1 MTLSATLRSRIDSW
15 PRLLFGVVAGSLAL
29 VVCAWFYP
37 PRTEIWAHRDPHL
50 QEWSRAD
57 AFLKQCQDP
66 FRQDVEP
73 AVRWR
78 LLPPLVCHVVGLTGY
93 EPLVFCT
100 LGLAVFAACLAA
112 RLDLLTSNRPWAL
125 LGTVGFATS
134 GPFITA
140 LGWLGL
146 NDGWYLLALL
156 ETVAARS
163 LWVLSAWAFAGP
175 WIDERFLVA
184 LPLALYV
191 RIRLRPPEPG
201 SAKRACL
208 AACAGIAPYV
218 LLRIGYSLTRG
229 DAVSSGYL
237 AAMLDVF
244 RLYASYVPLGW
255 LMGYRVGWLA
265 VGAGLLAMGGE
276 GKSRVPGIALSAAAL
291 GIISV
296 VAWDLD
302 RSTGVLLPMYVA
314 GIAAVAK
321 YSAQSG
327 GSRQGR
333 LLMVGL
339 ACLLIN
345 LVLPYAHVVGFT
357 TSWNRGP
364 LGLWRSLLNH

>member
-1 MTLSATLRSRIDSW
+1 MTRATLPSRIDSW
-15 PRLLFGVVAGSLAL
+15 PRPLFAVVAGSLAL
-29 VVCAWFYP
+29 VVCAWFFP
-37 PRTEIWAHRDPHL
+37 PRTEVWAHRDPHL

-57 AFLKQCQDP
+57 AFLKQCQEP

-78 LLPPLVCHVVGLTGY
+78 LLPPLVCHALDLTGY
-93 EPLVFCT
+93 EPLVFCS
-100 LGLAVFAACLAA
+100 LGLAVFAVALAA
-112 RLDLLTSNRPWAL
+112 RLDELSPSRPWAL
-125 LGTVGFATS
+125 LGTLGFATS

-156 ETVAARS
+156 ETLAVRS
-163 LWVLSAWAFAGP
+163 PWVLAAWAFVGP
-175 WIDERFLVA
+175 WIDERFLIA

-191 RIRLRPPEPG
+191 RTKLRAPEAG
-201 SAKRACL
+201 SRARACV

-218 LLRIGYSLTRG
+218 LLRVGYSLVRG

-244 RLYASYVPLGW
+244 RLYASHLPLGW

-265 VGAGLLAMGGE
+265 VGAGLLAMGVE

-291 GIISV
+291 GIVSV

-302 RSTGVLLPMYVA
+302 RSTSVLLPMYLA
-314 GIAAVAK
+314 GIVAIAK
-321 YSAQSG
+321 SGARQG
-327 GSRQGR
+327 GSTQAR
-333 LLMVGL
+333 LMAAGL
-339 ACLLIN
+339 ACLILN

-357 TSWNRGP
+357 ASWNRGP
-364 LGLWRSLLNH
+364 FGLWRSLLNH

>member
-1 MTLSATLRSRIDSW
+1 MTPAALRRRIDSW
-15 PRLLFGVVAGSLAL
+15 PRVLFAVMAGALAL
-29 VVCAWFYP
+29 VVCALFFP
-37 PRTEIWAHRDPHL
+37 PRTEIWARRDPHL

-66 FRQDVEP
+66 YRQDVEP

-78 LLPPLVCHVVGLTGY
+78 LIPPLVCHTLGLTGY
-93 EPLVFCT
+93 EPLFFCSA
-100 LGLAVFAACLAA
+100 GLAVFAVVLAA
-112 RLDLLTSNRPWAL
+112 RLDQLVGNRPWAL
-125 LGTVGFATS
+125 LGTLGFATS

-156 ETVAARS
+156 ETVAIRS
-163 LWVLSAWAFAGP
+163 LWALAAWALVGP
-175 WIDERFLVA
+175 WIDERFLIA

-191 RIRLRPPEPG
+191 RARLKTPESG
-201 SAKRACL
+201 SALRAGL

-218 LLRIGYSLTRG
+218 LLRIGYSLTHG

-255 LMGYRVGWLA
+255 LMGYRVGWLV
-265 VGAGLLAMGGE
+265 VGAGLLAMGAS
-276 GKSRVPGIALSAAAL
+276 GKSRLPGIALGAAAL

-302 RSTGVLLPMYVA
+302 RSTGVLLPIYVA
-314 GIAAVAK
+314 GVVAIAK
-321 YSAQSG
+321 SG
-327 GSRQGR
+327 ARPGGPGPTR
-333 LLMVGL
+333 LMAIGV
-339 ACLLIN
+339 ACLLLN

-357 TSWNRGP
+357 ASWNRGP

>member
-1 MTLSATLRSRIDSW
+1 MTAGTLRSRIDSW
-15 PRLLFGVVAGSLAL
+15 PRFLFAIAAGSLAL
-29 VVCAWFYP
+29 LVCAWFFP
-37 PRTEIWAHRDPHL
+37 PRTEIWARRDPHL

-57 AFLKQCQDP
+57 AFLKQCEDP

-78 LLPPLVCHVVGLTGY
+78 LLPPLVCSGLGLTGY
-93 EPLVFCT
+93 EPLAFCA
-100 LGLAVFAACLAA
+100 LGLAAFAVVLAA
-112 RLDLLTSNRPWAL
+112 RLDQLTANRPWAL

-156 ETVAARS
+156 ETVAVRS
-163 LWVLSAWAFAGP
+163 LWALAAWAFIGP
-175 WIDERFLVA
+175 WIDERFLIA

-191 RIRLRPPEPG
+191 RARLKPPGAG
-201 SAKRACL
+201 SALRSCM

-237 AAMLDVF
+237 TAMLDVF
-244 RLYASYVPLGW
+244 RLYASHVPLGW
-255 LMGYRVGWLA
+255 LMGYRVGWLV
-265 VGAGLLAMGGE
+265 VGAGLLAMGAG
-276 GKSRVPGIALSAAAL
+276 GKSRVPGLALSAAAL

-314 GIAAVAK
+314 GIAAIAK
-321 YSAQSG
+321 SG
-327 GSRQGR
+327 ARTGGEGANR
-333 LLMVGL
+333 LLAFGV
-339 ACLLIN
+339 ASLLLN

-357 TSWNRGP
+357 ASWNRGP
-364 LGLWRSLLNH
+364 FGLWRSLLNH